1 MSREKAKK
9 LKNRLSP
16 SLKDSRKEEEAEEGD
31 EVEDGKIEKDV
42 TDLIKRET
50 KEINVFKREV
60 EEAITIISIDSVS
73 NKTFSQ
79 TKNSRSFKT
88 KS

>member
-1 MSREKAKK
+1 MSREKAQK
-9 LKNRLSP
+9 LKNRLSL
-16 SLKDSRKEEEAEEGD
+16 SLKDSRIEEEAEEED

-50 KEINVFKREV
+50 KEINIVKREV

-79 TKNSRSFKT
+79 TKNRTSFKT

>member
-16 SLKDSRKEEEAEEGD
+16 SLKDSRKEEEAEKGD